1 MEISEMTLAD
11 YEIIKDKLQEEY
23 DDFWTESILKKE
35 LEDVNSEYI
44 VIKSNEDILGFAGIW
59 KSPVDCQITNI
70 VVKKTCRKQ
79 GIGSLLLEKLIE
91 IAKTTSF
98 EMVGLEVNE
107 NNISAIKLY
116 EKYGFQ
122 KVGVRKKYYNN
133 TDNAILMDLKIHYL
147 QRFIFV
153 IA

>member
-133 TDNAILMDLKIHYL
+133 TDNAILMDLKI
-147 QRFIFV
+147 I
-153 IA
+153 